1 MSATLVV
8 EDGTGK
14 STANSY
20 ATAAEGDTYHDKHY
34 YATDWTGATTGNKE
48 KALMMATR
56 LIDENYQFKG
66 TKKVYTSAL
75 QWPREAAIDPDRRD
89 VVYSPLDNVLGPYFD
104 STIVPQILKDATIE
118 LARML
123 INADRTTDPQGQG
136 MDTLSVGGALTIN
149 FSKPDDKRPIIPELV
164 QTMLAKLGSLIG
176 LKGGAVRLVR
186 V

>member
-1 MSATLVV
+1 MAATLVV
-8 EDGTGK
+8 EDGTGL

-20 ATAAEGDTYHDKHY
+20 ATAANGDTYHDKHY
-34 YATDWTGATTGNKE
+34 YATDWTGATTSNKE

-56 LIDENYQFKG
+56 LIDDSYQFKG

-89 VVYSPLDNVLGPYFD
+89 VVYSPLDNILGPYFD
-104 STIVPQILKDATIE
+104 STTIPQILKDATCE

-123 INADRTTDPQGQG
+123 ITADRTTDPLGQG
-136 MDTLSVGGALTIN
+136 MDVLSVAGISIN
-149 FSKPDDKRPIIPELV
+149 FSKPDDKRPIVPELV
-164 QTMLAKLGSLIG
+164 QTMLAKLGSIIS